1 MPETIYTDEE
11 KQLLDNS
18 VEFMEKCEKGILI
31 DKDSCKFIDSPKISV
46 IIPVYSASATIKKAI
61 RQYKIRH

>member
-1 MPETIYTDEE
+1 MSNTFTNEE

-31 DKDSCKFIDSPKISV
+31 FLQKI
-46 IIPVYSASATIKKAI
+46 Y
-61 RQYKIRH
+61 